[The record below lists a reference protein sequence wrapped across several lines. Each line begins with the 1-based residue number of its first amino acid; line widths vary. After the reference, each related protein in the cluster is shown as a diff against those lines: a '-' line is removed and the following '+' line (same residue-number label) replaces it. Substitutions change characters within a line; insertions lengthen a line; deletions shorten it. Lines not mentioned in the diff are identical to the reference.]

1 VVGEDGVGGRFV
13 GVAHSES
20 VRFGR
25 VLVEEGDGPQLVVG
39 VARGPPETAT
49 LSPRLPRLLVAAALV
64 QIKLRTLST
73 TSLHSY
79 NQGLMRISI
88 RLLYRI
94 QLCRKEGRK
103 KLS

>member
-1 VVGEDGVGGRFV
+1 MHATYVVVGEDGVGGRFV

-25 VLVEEGDGPQLVVG
+25 VGLVEEGDGPQLVVG

-49 LSPRLPRLLVAAALV
+49 LSPRFPRLLVAAALV

-73 TSLHSY
+73 TSLHNY

-88 RLLYRI
+88 RF
-94 QLCRKEGRK
+94 
-103 KLS
+103 